1 MHDTRL
7 DPLTTVPLQVR
18 EIARLFGVTP
28 NAIRGRL
35 RRLEI
40 IPMYEDTSGARPVF
54 FYTPRDIER
63 LRVFDQPRL
72 FLDDYE
78 QSEIKFF
85 YALVSRRPACS
96 HHPIRG
102 RDRLRP
108 RPSTFRD
115 RSLVQPH

>member
-28 NAIRGRL
+28 NAIRDRL

-54 FYTPRDIER
+54 FYAPRDIER
-63 LRVFDQPRL
+63 LRVFYQPRL
-72 FLDDYE
+72 FLDEYE

-85 YALVSRRPACS
+85 MRWYDGDRNAAITRFVDAT
-96 HHPIRG
+96 G
-102 RDRLRP
+102 YDRDRVL
-108 RPSTFRD
+108 S
-115 RSLVQPH
+115 VIAA